1 MLKIVSFLAIL
12 SAAISVMLAC
22 QKTSERFVLD
32 NNAQFHNLLICSQS
46 RSAKSCWE
54 VYGEA
59 LLSQAKPKF
68 SELAFQHAQGC
79 TRQAESS
86 PSFDLRFILKIQECF
101 HLADLIDLRLACPT
115 SDQGANKNSRFE
127 VYLIIT
133 QALILI
139 CLMLSVPENFTIKL
153 WESIIS
159 VCVKVNAL
167 SSFCSSTINM
177 LLVIVCSTGHCFSS
191 SGEVFEKLAKTSVSG
206 EEKYSEEILAAKLN
220 LGAHPIEFAERGH
233 HKDSSGHRRNSRL
246 ESSFSSGSMNHKIGS
261 FSADVSKKRKKRAK
275 FEGACAC
282 EVSDY
287 ESHNGC
293 GQESDDH
300 SYESSAKLADK
311 CVDPSKDGSTIILV
325 ANATNSSSRNM
336 ESKEVLS
343 ALRGRSLATDIGVD
357 TRRVSASKDIPESAS
372 QKPKLELPIIKPVSI
387 AEQESSFNERIG
399 SIRSEKPSF
408 NITTE
413 QGRAEMKA
421 YIAAKLLCKGSTLG
435 SENDRDLIKFDSN
448 AQRMRR
454 VYVSGKG
461 WIWLPKQKT
470 SGVPFGPGYRVES
483 FKN

>member
-12 SAAISVMLAC
+12 LAAISVMLAC

-32 NNAQFHNLLICSQS
+32 KNAQFHNLLICSQS

-54 VYGEA
+54 VYGQA

-79 TRQAESS
+79 TRQAESL
-86 PSFDLRFILKIQECF
+86 PSFDLRFILKIQGCF

-115 SDQGANKNSRFE
+115 SDQGANKNSGFE

-133 QALILI
+133 QALILT
-139 CLMLSVPENFTIKL
+139 CLMLSVPENFIIKL

-159 VCVKVNAL
+159 VCVKVNVL
-167 SSFCSSTINM
+167 SSFCSSTINI
-177 LLVIVCSTGHCFSS
+177 LLGIVCSTGHCFLS
-191 SGEVFEKLAKTSVSG
+191 SGEVFEKLAKTPVLG
-206 EEKYSEEILAAKLN
+206 EEKYSDEILAANLN
-220 LGAHPIEFAERGH
+220 LGAHPVEFAERGH
-233 HKDSSGHRRNSRL
+233 QKDLSGHRRNSRL

-261 FSADVSKKRKKRAK
+261 FLADVSKKRKKRAK

-300 SYESSAKLADK
+300 SYESSAELADK
-311 CVDPSKDGSTIILV
+311 CVDPSKDGLTIILV
-325 ANATNSSSRNM
+325 ANATNLSSRNM
-336 ESKEVLS
+336 ESKEILS
-343 ALRGRSLATDIGVD
+343 AVRGRLLATDIGVD
-357 TRRVSASKDIPESAS
+357 TRRVSAPKDIA
-372 QKPKLELPIIKPVSI
+372 PVSI
-387 AEQESSFNERIG
+387 AEQETSFNERIG
-399 SIRSEKPSF
+399 LLRSEKPSF

-448 AQRMRR
+448 AQKMRR

-483 FKN
+483 FKI